1 MSIVDELRSL
11 DTNDPGRWPLPI
23 RAGAIALAFAAVTA
37 FGVYMLVYKQEI
49 PLLERAEQEERDLR
63 TQFEDRQRKAANFD
77 AYRTQL
83 AEIERDFGAM
93 LRQLPGK
100 TEVPSLLVD
109 ISQTG
114 LGAGLEE
121 QQFTPAGEI
130 HKDFYAELPIR
141 LRYTGS
147 YHELGNFVSG
157 IAALPR
163 IVTLHDI
170 TIRPVSATVPDEL
183 VLDVTA
189 KTYRYLDEEATEGL
203 WRRVAYSRRAGW
215 SWRLSPQPRARAAA
229 QTRTCRRTST
239 TSRLGPV
246 AASSPCRPSSRH
258 RSSPTN
264 QACAARLSCRTSH
277 NGVSATIRMPSK
289 ARIAIGRANS
299 WSSSRST
306 H

>member
-1 MSIVDELRSL
+1 MSLIDELRSL

-23 RAGAIALAFAAVTA
+23 RIGAVGLAFVAVVAA
-37 FGVYMLVYKQEI
+37 GVYLFVIKEEV
-49 PLLERAEQEERDLR
+49 PLLEREQQQELELR

-77 AYRTQL
+77 AYRAQL

-121 QQFTPAGEI
+121 QLFQPTGEI
-130 HKDFYAELPIR
+130 QKDFYAELPIR

-163 IVTLHDI
+163 IVTLHDL
-170 TIRPVSATVPDEL
+170 TIRRVAADASPDEL
-183 VLDVTA
+183 TLDVTA
-189 KTYRYLDEEATEGL
+189 KTYRYLDEEATEG
-203 WRRVAYSRRAGW
+203 
-215 SWRLSPQPRARAAA
+215 
-229 QTRTCRRTST
+229 
-239 TSRLGPV
+239 
-246 AASSPCRPSSRH
+246 
-258 RSSPTN
+258 
-264 QACAARLSCRTSH
+264 
-277 NGVSATIRMPSK
+277 
-289 ARIAIGRANS
+289 
-299 WSSSRST
+299 
-306 H
+306 

>member
-11 DTNDPGRWPLPI
+11 DTSDPGRWPLPI
-23 RAGAIALAFAAVTA
+23 RAGAVAIVFAAAVA
-37 FGVYMLVYKQEI
+37 MGIWILVINQEM
-49 PLLERAEQEERDLR
+49 PGLRAAEREEIDLR
-63 TQFEDRQRKAANFD
+63 AQFEDRQRKAANFD
-77 AYRTQL
+77 AYRAQL

-121 QQFTPAGEI
+121 QTFTPLGEI
-130 HKDFYAELPIR
+130 QKDFYAELPIK

-170 TIRPVSATVPDEL
+170 SIKPVNGSNPDEL
-183 VLDVTA
+183 MLDVTA
-189 KTYRYLDEEATEGL
+189 KTYRYLDEEATG
-203 WRRVAYSRRAGW
+203 G
-215 SWRLSPQPRARAAA
+215 
-229 QTRTCRRTST
+229 
-239 TSRLGPV
+239 
-246 AASSPCRPSSRH
+246 
-258 RSSPTN
+258 
-264 QACAARLSCRTSH
+264 
-277 NGVSATIRMPSK
+277 
-289 ARIAIGRANS
+289 
-299 WSSSRST
+299 
-306 H
+306 

>member
-1 MSIVDELRSL
+1 MSIIDELRSL

-23 RAGAIALAFAAVTA
+23 RVGAVAVVFAAAVA
-37 FGVYMLVYKQEI
+37 LLVYLLVIKTEM
-49 PLLERAEQEERDLR
+49 PLLERAEADERDLR

-77 AYRTQL
+77 AFRAQL

-121 QQFTPAGEI
+121 QTFTPMGEI
-130 HKDFYAELPIR
+130 QKDFYAELPIK

-170 TIRPVSATVPDEL
+170 SIRPVGGANGSSDEL
-183 VLDVTA
+183 TLDVTA
-189 KTYRYLDEEATEGL
+189 KTYRYLDEEATEG
-203 WRRVAYSRRAGW
+203 
-215 SWRLSPQPRARAAA
+215 
-229 QTRTCRRTST
+229 
-239 TSRLGPV
+239 
-246 AASSPCRPSSRH
+246 
-258 RSSPTN
+258 
-264 QACAARLSCRTSH
+264 
-277 NGVSATIRMPSK
+277 
-289 ARIAIGRANS
+289 
-299 WSSSRST
+299 
-306 H
+306 

>member
-1 MSIVDELRSL
+1 MSIVDDLRNL

-23 RAGAIALAFAAVTA
+23 RVGAVAALFVALVA
-37 FGVYMLVYKQEI
+37 FGIYMFVIQEEM
-49 PLLERAEQEERDLR
+49 PLLERAQREELDLR

-77 AYRTQL
+77 AYRAQL

-121 QQFTPAGEI
+121 VEFTPSGEI
-130 HKDFYAELPIR
+130 HKDFYAELPIK
-141 LRYTGS
+141 LQYTGS

-170 TIRPVSATVPDEL
+170 RIRRRDNASSDEL
-183 VLDVTA
+183 ILDVTA
-189 KTYRYLDEEATEGL
+189 KTYRYLDEEATEG
-203 WRRVAYSRRAGW
+203 
-215 SWRLSPQPRARAAA
+215 
-229 QTRTCRRTST
+229 
-239 TSRLGPV
+239 
-246 AASSPCRPSSRH
+246 
-258 RSSPTN
+258 
-264 QACAARLSCRTSH
+264 
-277 NGVSATIRMPSK
+277 
-289 ARIAIGRANS
+289 
-299 WSSSRST
+299 
-306 H
+306 

>member
-23 RAGAIALAFAAVTA
+23 RAGAVALVFAAAVAVGIWMMVIKAEMPKLEAAQMEEVT
-37 FGVYMLVYKQEI
+37 
-49 PLLERAEQEERDLR
+49 LR
-63 TQFEDRQRKAANFD
+63 GQFEDRQRKAANFD
-77 AYRTQL
+77 SFRAQL

-121 QQFTPAGEI
+121 QTFTPTGEI
-130 HKDFYAELPIR
+130 QKDFYAELPIK

-170 TIRPVSATVPDEL
+170 TIRPTGAANGSANGSANSDQLT
-183 VLDVTA
+183 LDVTA
-189 KTYRYLDEEATEGL
+189 KTYRYLDEEATG
-203 WRRVAYSRRAGW
+203 G
-215 SWRLSPQPRARAAA
+215 
-229 QTRTCRRTST
+229 
-239 TSRLGPV
+239 
-246 AASSPCRPSSRH
+246 
-258 RSSPTN
+258 
-264 QACAARLSCRTSH
+264 
-277 NGVSATIRMPSK
+277 
-289 ARIAIGRANS
+289 
-299 WSSSRST
+299 
-306 H
+306 

>member
-1 MSIVDELRSL
+1 MSIVDDLRSL

-23 RAGAIALAFAAVTA
+23 RAGAVALVFAAAVA
-37 FGVYMLVYKQEI
+37 IGIWLLVIKAEM
-49 PLLERAEQEERDLR
+49 PRLEAAQLEESTLR
-63 TQFEDRQRKAANFD
+63 GQFEDRQRKAANFD
-77 AYRTQL
+77 SFRAQL

-121 QQFTPAGEI
+121 QTFTPMGEI
-130 HKDFYAELPIR
+130 QKDFYAELPIK

-170 TIRPVSATVPDEL
+170 TIRPTGAANGSANGSANSDQLT
-183 VLDVTA
+183 LDVTA
-189 KTYRYLDEEATEGL
+189 KTYRYLDEEATEG
-203 WRRVAYSRRAGW
+203 
-215 SWRLSPQPRARAAA
+215 
-229 QTRTCRRTST
+229 
-239 TSRLGPV
+239 
-246 AASSPCRPSSRH
+246 
-258 RSSPTN
+258 
-264 QACAARLSCRTSH
+264 
-277 NGVSATIRMPSK
+277 
-289 ARIAIGRANS
+289 
-299 WSSSRST
+299 
-306 H
+306 

>member
-1 MSIVDELRSL
+1 MSIVDELRNL

-23 RAGAIALAFAAVTA
+23 RIGAVTLAFAALVA
-37 FGVYMLVYKQEI
+37 GGIYMFVVKEEM
-49 PLLERAEQEERDLR
+49 PLLERAQQEERDLR
-63 TQFEDRQRKAANFD
+63 AQFEDRQRKAANFD
-77 AYRTQL
+77 AYRVQL

-121 QQFTPAGEI
+121 RLFQPTGEI
-130 HKDFYAELPIR
+130 QRDFYAELPIR

-170 TIRPVSATVPDEL
+170 AIRPGGSADEL
-183 VLDVTA
+183 TLDVTA
-189 KTYRYLDEEATEGL
+189 KTYRYLDEEATEG
-203 WRRVAYSRRAGW
+203 
-215 SWRLSPQPRARAAA
+215 
-229 QTRTCRRTST
+229 
-239 TSRLGPV
+239 
-246 AASSPCRPSSRH
+246 
-258 RSSPTN
+258 
-264 QACAARLSCRTSH
+264 
-277 NGVSATIRMPSK
+277 
-289 ARIAIGRANS
+289 
-299 WSSSRST
+299 
-306 H
+306 

>member
-1 MSIVDELRSL
+1 MSFIDELRSL

-23 RAGAIALAFAAVTA
+23 RVGAVAVAFAAAVA
-37 FGVYMLVYKQEI
+37 FGIYMFVYKTEI
-49 PLLERAEQEERDLR
+49 PILRAEENTELELR
-63 TQFEDRQRKAANFD
+63 AQFEDRQRKAANFD
-77 AYRTQL
+77 AYRAQL

-121 QQFTPAGEI
+121 QVFTPAGEI

-170 TIRPVSATVPDEL
+170 SIRPRSADAPDEL
-183 VLDVTA
+183 TLDVTA
-189 KTYRYLDEEATEGL
+189 KTYRYLDEEATEG
-203 WRRVAYSRRAGW
+203 
-215 SWRLSPQPRARAAA
+215 
-229 QTRTCRRTST
+229 
-239 TSRLGPV
+239 
-246 AASSPCRPSSRH
+246 
-258 RSSPTN
+258 
-264 QACAARLSCRTSH
+264 
-277 NGVSATIRMPSK
+277 
-289 ARIAIGRANS
+289 
-299 WSSSRST
+299 
-306 H
+306 